1 MGCPSAIAYIS
12 LLWVL
17 FDCWRGQGYRLD
29 CSAPP
34 IQSANNGTCAHFKSY
49 EFRDYG
55 TDEVRYKEE
64 SGQQSPGAHL
74 ADASKVVFSFRWL
87 KMICHDYH
95 HTYAIFL
102 ARIHKSSKER
112 KFAEIARISP
122 SWGLNDGK
130 SARIKCKLLKLHEQI
145 RCNNHVELPI
155 LRNSILDASC
165 HENPDILYS
174 PHAQCVMTME
184 TVIVSEFLWNI

>member
-1 MGCPSAIAYIS
+1 MAPVGGPVLRVPQYQVIIQAYHYITLSHVFPLAFLIYRKKSTFPVSSWRAGLVMGCPYAIACIS

-34 IQSANNGTCAHFKSY
+34 IQSTNNGTCAHFKSY

-112 KFAEIARISP
+112 KICIDCTNLPFM
-122 SWGLNDGK
+122 
-130 SARIKCKLLKLHEQI
+130 RIKWREKCKDK
-145 RCNNHVELPI
+145 NVN
-155 LRNSILDASC
+155 
-165 HENPDILYS
+165 Y
-174 PHAQCVMTME
+174 
-184 TVIVSEFLWNI
+184 